1 MITFHGSWLAI
12 WSGIF
17 AASLFTQD
25 MKTGRL
31 ANALSTLDKLV
42 QPPPLEAPL
51 HIYWA
56 APFPGAVAG
65 RGGLTV
71 ASMVAGYILP
81 ETLSYLEQFVSS
93 WGYRRRAG

>member
-1 MITFHGSWLAI
+1 MIKFHGSWLAV

-31 ANALSTLDKLV
+31 ANALSALDKLV
-42 QPPPLEAPL
+42 QPPPLEPPL

-56 APFPGAVAG
+56 ASFPCAVAG
-65 RGGLTV
+65 RGDLTV
-71 ASMVAGYILP
+71 VLMLAGCILP

-93 WGYRRRAG
+93 WGYRRMAG